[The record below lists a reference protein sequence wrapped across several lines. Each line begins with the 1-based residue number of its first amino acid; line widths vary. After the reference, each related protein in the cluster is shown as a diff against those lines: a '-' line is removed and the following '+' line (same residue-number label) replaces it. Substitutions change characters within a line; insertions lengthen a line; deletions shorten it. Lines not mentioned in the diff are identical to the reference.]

1 MGENP
6 QRQRITITNFHRYV
20 LQLPSVTAVIIG
32 SRLSAST
39 QEYTTRN
46 LKTFSLTLDPHD
58 LSSIAKAQEPL
69 LPIPGDTGDEYRRPP
84 YLTATGDLS
93 QHLQKS

>member
-1 MGENP
+1 MEKT
-6 QRQRITITNFHRYV
+6 QRQRITITNVGRYV
-20 LQLPSVTAVIIG
+20 LQLPSVTAVIVG
-32 SRLSAST
+32 SHLSAST

-46 LKTFSLTLDPHD
+46 LDTFSLTLDPHD
-58 LSSIAKAQEPL
+58 LASIAKAQEL
-69 LPIPGDTGDEYRRPP
+69 LLSIPGDTGDEYRRPP